1 MADKSKTIKNAT
13 DKELDELLIRLRKEN
28 EVQNLIGDLKR
39 KATPLDPYGNNPI
52 PYDRPDVSTEAP
64 IESLYHK
71 VDDTLA
77 HYGILGMKW
86 GVRRQTG
93 PDGLVKGGKSADSQI
108 KTARRADVKSRRQM
122 SDKDLLEKIGR
133 LEKEKKLRELTEAEV
148 STGRAATRDIL
159 KSAGT
164 KVATTV
170 IAGAALYAV
179 QAALTKSFNPAD
191 MAKNIFFKK

>member
-28 EVQNLIGDLKR
+28 EVQNLISALKR
-39 KATPLDPYGNNPI
+39 KATPLDPYGNNSI
-52 PYDRPDVSTEAP
+52 SYDRPDVSTEVP

-93 PDGLVKGGKSADSQI
+93 PDGLVKSGKSTDAKIKAARLADS
-108 KTARRADVKSRRQM
+108 KSRRQL
-122 SDKDLLEKIGR
+122 SDKELLEKIGR
-133 LEKEKKLRELTEAEV
+133 LEKEKKLRGLTEEEIAP
-148 STGRAATRDIL
+148 GRAATREIL

-170 IAGAALYAV
+170 IAGAALYGV